1 MALPSLA
8 RVLPVPV
15 ISYLIDNRRELFEI
29 AIAAHATAVLI
40 VNLTPTPKDDKAA
53 GAAGVMISKA
63 YRALEILA
71 GIVFPLAKR

>member
-1 MALPSLA
+1 M
-8 RVLPVPV
+8 PV

-29 AIAAHATAVLI
+29 AIAAHATAMLI
-40 VNLTPTPKDDKAA
+40 VNLTPTPKDNAAA
-53 GAAGVMISKA
+53 GAAGVAIRQA

>member
-1 MALPSLA
+1 MPI
-8 RVLPVPV
+8 

-40 VNLTPTPKDDKAA
+40 VNITPTPKDDAAA

-71 GIVFPLAKR
+71 GLVFPLAKR

>member
-1 MALPSLA
+1 MPI
-8 RVLPVPV
+8 V
-15 ISYLIDNRRELFEI
+15 SYLIDNRRELFEI

-40 VNLTPTPKDDKAA
+40 VNLTPTPKDDAAA

-71 GIVFPLAKR
+71 GLVFPLAKR